1 MIPKP
6 VLELSLEQQLKM
18 RTLTDALEIAE
29 IEDVRLLADSLQR
42 QVFLLQNTMVKLIK
56 TGHWDEADC

>member
-18 RTLTDALEIAE
+18 RTLSDALEIAE

-42 QVFLLQNTMVKLIK
+42 QVFLLQNTMVNLIK